1 MVVSLTSSW
10 QNSCKITLIEFRD
23 REFLSR
29 KFSKW
34 FGIDFG
40 YFDGLQT
47 CLTYSKSDTRK
58 SGRMDTVLC
67 TVENFYFLNVLFR
80 NVFKFSILGYSCVLS
95 RDLIDHMVVLITW
108 WSHVACLYLIS
119 LRAGFTWCNEFEKF
133 EYQINFK

>member
-47 CLTYSKSDTRK
+47 CLTYLNQIKNELPDGYSFVYSWRF
-58 SGRMDTVLC
+58 L
-67 TVENFYFLNVLFR
+67 FLNVLFR

-108 WSHVACLYLIS
+108 WSHVGCLYLIS
-119 LRAGFTWCNEFEKF
+119 LRTGFTWCNEFEKF
-133 EYQINFK
+133 QYQINFK